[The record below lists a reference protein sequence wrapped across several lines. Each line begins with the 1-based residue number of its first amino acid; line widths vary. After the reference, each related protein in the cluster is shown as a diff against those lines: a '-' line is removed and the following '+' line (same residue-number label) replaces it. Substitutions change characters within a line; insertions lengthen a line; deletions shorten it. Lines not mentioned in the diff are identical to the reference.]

1 MSEDSNRNLDKNHD
15 QLNKKHSVSS
25 PDSTVSF
32 LLTSTGSSNSCSNS
46 LIQYKDKLYSSAS
59 EALEAYIEDF
69 DLSLTSSEITT
80 GKICLCQSTPKQ
92 AEFSKHHVKEK
103 YGVFSATL
111 DDCNEPIG
119 LSSLASP
126 CRRETECDPDLIS
139 LATDDLL
146 AFPADGSLPC
156 VPSSPFKS
164 RHQNSEWN
172 RWSLKKPVCPY
183 HTVSLGAER
192 GFCLQENGK
201 ADANENVHKHFSKRK
216 YDAFT
221 RNRYNS
227 VSSKGS
233 SRALSVE
240 NSASLPAENYP
251 RWLTSQKSDLSV
263 SGISSIPSFHY
274 PVWLKSHNLFSAAT
288 KESDGHNS
296 NIQGKASSSQVFE
309 ILKEQCS
316 VDKDSSGF
324 LKKNG
329 CLDLTGDN
337 EVAES
342 CKYDSPDALF
352 QSGNSFLRH
361 TKQSFGE
368 DQLELLTWKADR
380 DLESSNEGSSNALEN
395 DGSPSTTDI
404 LGAERSWENVP
415 GAFKS
420 PAPAR
425 WEDKNNPL
433 PFPKADI
440 IHQFLEDCLDDK
452 NKENIFSGDH
462 NHRPLEALKLM
473 LFKLQ
478 AAQGSL
484 NPNETAGQKEE
495 FAKLFEKADAELKL
509 CDSEIIPLTNSI
521 RKALHHV
528 SRLKSLLEDTNM
540 KQEQSDDR
548 QENKEEKS

>member
-25 PDSTVSF
+25 PDSAVSF
-32 LLTSTGSSNSCSNS
+32 LLTSVGSSNSCSNS
-46 LIQYKDKLYSSAS
+46 LIRYKDKLYSSAS
-59 EALEAYIEDF
+59 EALEAYIADF

-92 AEFSKHHVKEK
+92 AEFSKHRVKEK
-103 YGVFSATL
+103 YAL
-111 DDCNEPIG
+111 DDCNEHTG

-164 RHQNSEWN
+164 IHQNSEWN
-172 RWSLKKPVCPY
+172 RWSLKKSVCPY
-183 HTVSLGAER
+183 HTVSLDTER

-201 ADANENVHKHFSKRK
+201 ADANQNVRKHFSKK
-216 YDAFT
+216 KHNAFT
-221 RNRYNS
+221 PNRYNS

-233 SRALSVE
+233 SRPLSVE
-240 NSASLPAENYP
+240 NSATLPAKNYP
-251 RWLTSQKSDLSV
+251 RWLTSQKSDLNV

-288 KESDGHNS
+288 KESGGHNF
-296 NIQGKASSSQVFE
+296 NIQGETSSSQTFE
-309 ILKEQCS
+309 ILKKQCS
-316 VDKDSSGF
+316 VDKDSSDF

-337 EVAES
+337 EAAES

-352 QSGNSFLRH
+352 QSGASFSRH

-368 DQLELLTWKADR
+368 DRLELLTLRADR
-380 DLESSNEGSSNALEN
+380 DLESSNEDSSNTLEN
-395 DGSPSTTDI
+395 GSSPSTTDI
-404 LGAERSWENVP
+404 LGAERSWENVL

-420 PAPAR
+420 PVPACC
-425 WEDKNNPL
+425 EDKRNPL

-440 IHQFLEDCLDDK
+440 IHKFLEDCLNDK
-452 NKENIFSGDH
+452 NKENVFSGDH
-462 NHRPLEALKLM
+462 NPRPLEALK
-473 LFKLQ
+473 FQ
-478 AAQGSL
+478 AIQGSS
-484 NPNETAGQKEE
+484 NPNEMAEQKEE
-495 FAKLFEKADAELKL
+495 FEKLFEKADAEFKL
-509 CDSEIIPLTNSI
+509 CDSEIIPPTNSI
-521 RKALHHV
+521 QKALHYV
-528 SRLKSLLEDTNM
+528 SCLKSLLEDTIT
-540 KQEQSDDR
+540 KQEQSDDH
-548 QENKEEKS
+548 QENKEENS